1 MICPVFSILE
11 MLYETILSDL
21 FRPLGSLSLRP
32 YSLRERG
39 IALSADDPSAT

>member
-1 MICPVFSILE
+1 MCPVFSILE

-21 FRPLGSLSLRP
+21 FRPLESLSLSP

-39 IALSADDPSAT
+39 IALSAYDPFAT